1 MLEFKNVSKIYQG
14 TRPAVEDV
22 TLTFGEGEFIVF
34 IGTSGSGKTTCM
46 RMINRMTEPTSGTI
60 LLNGD
65 DVMSMD
71 AVRLRRRIGYVI
83 QQIGLMPHMTIYENV
98 TLVPGLLGWDEDR
111 RRAVAKRLMRRV
123 DLDESFLE
131 RYPAELSGGQQQ
143 RVGVIRALAAD
154 PEIILMDEPFGALDP
169 ITRDS
174 LQRLIKRLQKEL
186 GKTIVFVTHDMDE
199 ALALADRIVIMD
211 SGRVVQFGTPAD
223 ILQNPANA
231 FVEDLL
237 GEDRLNEARLALRT
251 VDEVMAKDPVS
262 IANGRSIRDALRI
275 MRRNRAETLFVT
287 DSDGVIQGVVDI
299 FDIEKVSLKQARR
312 AGREGGQPDLM
323 QDRID
328 TIMKPASYIA
338 RDTLI
343 RDALHWIVHLDHR
356 YLPVVDEGNRLIGVV
371 TRAVL
376 VEDLYT
382 NVWGAEDAVPE
393 DTLQTTEEPREG
405 GASNA

>member
-174 LQRLIKRLQKEL
+174 LQRLIKKLQKEL
-186 GKTIVFVTHDMDE
+186 GKTIAFVTHDMDE

-211 SGRVVQFGTPAD
+211 AGRVVQFGTPAD

-405 GASNA
+405 GASDV

>member
-174 LQRLIKRLQKEL
+174 LQRLIKKLQKEL

-211 SGRVVQFGTPAD
+211 AGRVVQFGTPAD

-405 GASNA
+405 GASDV